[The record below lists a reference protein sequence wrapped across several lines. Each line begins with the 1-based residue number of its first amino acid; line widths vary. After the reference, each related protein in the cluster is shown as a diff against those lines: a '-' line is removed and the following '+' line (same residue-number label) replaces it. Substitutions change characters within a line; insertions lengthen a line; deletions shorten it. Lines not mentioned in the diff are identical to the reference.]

1 MAQQRPKLSVPCQET
16 GDLGR
21 DGGTG
26 SILSRDYCSDQW
38 SELST
43 SSLRSSKVATRP
55 QDTGFGWPGFASSP
69 GVSGASGDS
78 NEGADQVGSG
88 ALSRLAPQMRRRWE
102 VDT

>member
-1 MAQQRPKLSVPCQET
+1 MATP
-16 GDLGR
+16 
-21 DGGTG
+21 
-26 SILSRDYCSDQW
+26 
-38 SELST
+38 
-43 SSLRSSKVATRP
+43 P

-88 ALSRLAPQMRRRWE
+88 ALSQLAPQMRRSWE